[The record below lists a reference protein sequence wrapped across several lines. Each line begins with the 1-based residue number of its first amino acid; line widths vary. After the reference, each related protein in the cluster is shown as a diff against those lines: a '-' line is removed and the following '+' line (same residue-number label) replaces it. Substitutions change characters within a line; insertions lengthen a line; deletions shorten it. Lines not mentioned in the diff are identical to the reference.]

1 MERWLQISDL
11 INVEEVSE
19 FGVVVAAS
27 EGSSLE
33 MG

>member
-1 MERWLQISDL
+1 VERWLKISGL
-11 INVEEVSE
+11 INDEKVSE

-27 EGSSLE
+27 EGSTLE